1 MKDDRPPAMLAHVR
15 QDEHGNWYE
24 HPLEEHLRAVGE
36 MAAGYASTF
45 DASSWARL
53 AGVWHDLGKYSAE
66 FQRYI
71 RSASGY
77 ERGEAHIEG
86 APGKVN
92 HSTAG
97 AIHACDRLGPKGR
110 PLAYLIA
117 GHHA

>member
-1 MKDDRPPAMLAHVR
+1 MKDDRSPAMLAHVR

-66 FQRYI
+66 FQRHRNSI
-71 RSASGY
+71 TGFD
-77 ERGEAHIEG
+77 GQAH
-86 APGKVN
+86 
-92 HSTAG
+92 
-97 AIHACDRLGPKGR
+97 
-110 PLAYLIA
+110 
-117 GHHA
+117 